1 MGGIEQT
8 PKLQARSR
16 VIQPLSQDVCL
27 CRHGDALLG
36 VGPCVGGQRWGMK
49 LLQASLSGQRADPL
63 PTVVPLLGHA
73 ELPADPLPTV
83 VPLLGHAELL
93 GELLNIL
100 RPRLDPSPSK

>member
-73 ELPADPLPTV
+73 EL
-83 VPLLGHAELL
+83 L

-100 RPRLDPSPSK
+100 RPRLDLSPSK

>member
-73 ELPADPLPTV
+73 EL
-83 VPLLGHAELL
+83 L